1 MVKRFII
8 HSEVFSGH
16 FHLSLKHEEVNSM
29 LKVFLQ
35 IPCPLY
41 INLLL
46 IDAVQGQKISNFE
59 KLTDFMG
66 HVSVNPAISVIKAKN
81 SPNPPQKH

>member
-1 MVKRFII
+1 MNWR
-8 HSEVFSGH
+8 S
-16 FHLSLKHEEVNSM
+16 
-29 LKVFLQ
+29 
-35 IPCPLY
+35 
-41 INLLL
+41 
-46 IDAVQGQKISNFE
+46 IDAVQGEKISNFE